1 MTDINI
7 KYFDINSLKPYPKNS
22 RTHSDGQI
30 KQIANSIQEFGW
42 TNPVFI
48 DNDMNIIAGHGRV
61 MAAKTINIQKI
72 PCIQVDHLTETQKR
86 AYVIADNKLAEN
98 AGWDNELLK
107 LELHALEEADFNLEL
122 IGFDGAELSE
132 AMFDDPIGE
141 SNYDGSNFIIQYNI
155 IFDDESQQDKW
166 FSFLRKLKDKYPNQE
181 TIGERLS
188 QYIEDNHG

>member
-1 MTDINI
+1 
-7 KYFDINSLKPYPKNS
+7 
-22 RTHSDGQI
+22 
-30 KQIANSIQEFGW
+30 
-42 TNPVFI
+42 
-48 DNDMNIIAGHGRV
+48 
-61 MAAKTINIQKI
+61 
-72 PCIQVDHLTETQKR
+72 
-86 AYVIADNKLAEN
+86 LAEN

-122 IGFDGAELSE
+122 IGFNGAELSE